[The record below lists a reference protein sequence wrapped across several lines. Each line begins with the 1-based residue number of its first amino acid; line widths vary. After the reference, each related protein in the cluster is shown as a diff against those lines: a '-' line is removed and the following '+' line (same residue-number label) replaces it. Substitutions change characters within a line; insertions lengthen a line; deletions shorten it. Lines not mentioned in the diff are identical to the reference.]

1 MACTFTRGRGKQY
14 NRRQIVRRAGLGVAS
29 LAATTILQ
37 VPKAQASWPPRI
49 VRIVV
54 PFGPGGPP
62 DLVAR
67 VITEPLSKAIG
78 TTVVVENK
86 PGAGSTTGVISVVRA
101 APDGGTL
108 LLCTSAF
115 ILNKVLN
122 DQIPYEP
129 TKSLTP
135 ICEIANAPNV
145 FVVNPKLGVN
155 TLKEF
160 VELARSRADG
170 LHYSSPGLGTTPQ
183 VSSELLRVRAG
194 IRLVHVPYNNG
205 PQAAQAVIT
214 DFVQLS
220 CMAVPLLQPH
230 IDAGALK
237 ALAVTSPTRWRALPN
252 VPTMREAGFDSFE
265 TDTLVMLAGP
275 PNLPSQ
281 IVTPVADAM
290 ITLLHQPELRATLE
304 KAGLDITA
312 RGPDQLAMRIANDE
326 KMWNE
331 IARSTGLTSK

>member
-1 MACTFTRGRGKQY
+1 MTSAFTLEKSKQY
-14 NRRQIVRRAGLGVAS
+14 NRRQIVRQAGLGAVS
-29 LAATTILQ
+29 LAASTILR
-37 VPKAQASWPPRI
+37 VPNAQASWPPRI
-49 VRIVV
+49 IRIVV

-67 VITEPLSKAIG
+67 IIAEPLSKAIG

-86 PGAGSTTGVISVVRA
+86 PGAGGTTGVVGVVRA
-101 APDGGTL
+101 VPDGGTL

-145 FVVNPKLGVN
+145 FVVNSKLGVN

-160 VELARSRADG
+160 VELARSRPDG

-194 IRLVHVPYNNG
+194 IKLVHVPYNNG
-205 PQAAQAVIT
+205 PQAVQAVVT
-214 DFVQLS
+214 ELVQLS
-220 CMAVPLLQPH
+220 CMAVPLLKPH
-230 IDAGALK
+230 IDAGTLK
-237 ALAVTSPTRWRALPN
+237 ALAVTSPGRWRALPN
-252 VPTMREAGFDSFE
+252 VSTMREAGFDDFE

-281 IVTPVADAM
+281 IVIPVANAM
-290 ITLLHQPELRATLE
+290 KALLQHPDLRATLE

-312 RGPDQLAMRIANDE
+312 RGPDQLAVRIANDE
-326 KMWNE
+326 RMWNE
-331 IARSTGLTSK
+331 VVRSTGLTSK